1 MHNLQVQVLQV
12 TCTMVF
18 CLCFTWRRSWLL
30 VSGSALVVYGTVAT
44 RACHVNHAPPSY
56 NYNMEHRCIIS
67 LHSESDFVGDPITVT
82 LPRVGPGTNRQV
94 GIEIPIFDDEIVEHA
109 ETFVGFFEVT
119 DALDYST
126 IVLGRT
132 VVSMTMTVNIWL

>member
-1 MHNLQVQVLQV
+1 MVYV
-12 TCTMVF
+12 TVT
-18 CLCFTWRRSWLL
+18 
-30 VSGSALVVYGTVAT
+30 T
-44 RACHVNHAPPSY
+44 RAHHVNHAPPSY
-56 NYNMEHRCIIS
+56 NYNMEHCCIIS
-67 LHSESDFVGDPITVT
+67 SHSESDFVGDPITIT

-132 VVSMTMTVNIWL
+132 VTQLRIDDNDGKHLKYLAVIFTILHLQK

>member
-1 MHNLQVQVLQV
+1 M
-12 TCTMVF
+12 
-18 CLCFTWRRSWLL
+18 
-30 VSGSALVVYGTVAT
+30 VYGTVAT
-44 RACHVNHAPPSY
+44 RARHVNHAPPPY
-56 NYNMEHRCIIS
+56 NYNMEHCCIIS
-67 LHSESDFVGDPITVT
+67 SHSESDFVGDPITIT
-82 LPRVGPGTNRQV
+82 LGPGTNHQV

-132 VVSMTMTVNIWL
+132 VTQLRIDDNDGKHLKYLAVIFTILHLQK

>member
-1 MHNLQVQVLQV
+1 M
-12 TCTMVF
+12 
-18 CLCFTWRRSWLL
+18 
-30 VSGSALVVYGTVAT
+30 VYGTVAT
-44 RACHVNHAPPSY
+44 RARHVNHSPPSY

-67 LHSESDFVGDPITVT
+67 SHSESDFVGDPITIT

-94 GIEIPIFDDEIVEHA
+94 GIEIPIFDDEIIEHA

-132 VVSMTMTVNIWL
+132 VTQLRIDDNDGKHLKYLAVIFTILHLQK